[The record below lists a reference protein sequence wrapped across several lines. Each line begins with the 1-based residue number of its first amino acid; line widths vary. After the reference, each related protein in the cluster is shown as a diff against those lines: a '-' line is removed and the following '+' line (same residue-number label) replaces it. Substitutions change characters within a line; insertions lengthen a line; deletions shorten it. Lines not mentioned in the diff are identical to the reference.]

1 MAGVAATW
9 SMPNLGQASSRVGTE
24 SFTLEATKESVMSPD
39 LRSRVDPRD
48 FADGGKYRC
57 KFLHLLASHSA
68 RLDILLTRGSHLQP
82 SSNSSFAMRVR
93 RKRATPWELAG

>member
-1 MAGVAATW
+1 MARVAATW
-9 SMPNLGQASSRVGTE
+9 TMPNMGKVSPKAGTD

-57 KFLHLLASHSA
+57 KFS
-68 RLDILLTRGSHLQP
+68 
-82 SSNSSFAMRVR
+82 
-93 RKRATPWELAG
+93 